1 MKFNRKAVSTST
13 AGLAIALVIVIAAA
27 GAYIA
32 LNPATT
38 QKVTTTSVSTAVST
52 SVSTSIVVSTV
63 SSSSAQSESLAG
75 AGSTFVFPL
84 MSAWT
89 VQYHNLFS
97 NIQVNYQSIGSGG
110 GIAAFEGHTVDFG
123 ASDAPLK
130 GADIT
135 KTPNALTL
143 PITIGAVTVAYNIPK
158 IPNGILLTGSVVA
171 DIYLGKVTMWNDP
184 EIVGLQTNATT
195 AGNLPAKSILVVH
208 RSDGSGTTFTF
219 TGFLSADSSSWNST
233 IGQGKTVAW
242 PVGLGAAGN
251 EGVAGVVR
259 GTQYTI
265 GYVELA
271 YAIQNKMTVAA
282 IKNPSGSFV
291 LPTLTTSAAA
301 AQNIGALPTG
311 LGDWSKV
318 NLLNQPG
325 ATTYPIVT
333 FVYLFVYKE
342 LNVNTGQTS
351 GTSLAGSTA
360 LVQFFWW
367 LDHTGQQT
375 SSGLSYVPLP
385 PNVVTINEQ
394 SLSSIT
400 YNGQTLTTH

>member
-1 MKFNRKAVSTST
+1 MDFNRKAVSTST
-13 AGLAIALVIVIAAA
+13 VGLAVALVIVIVAA

-32 LNPATT
+32 LNPGTT
-38 QKVTTTSVSTAVST
+38 QKVTTTSV
-52 SVSTSIVVSTV
+52 IVSTV
-63 SSSSAQSESLAG
+63 SNSTPQSASFAG
-75 AGSTFVFPL
+75 AGSTFIFPL

-89 VQYHNLFS
+89 VQYHNLFN

-123 ASDAPLK
+123 ASDAPLQ
-130 GADIT
+130 GADIG
-135 KTPNALTL
+135 KTPNALTV
-143 PITIGAVTVAYNIPK
+143 PATIGAVTVAYNVPK
-158 IPNGILLTGSVVA
+158 IPKGLLLTGSVIA
-171 DIYLGKVTMWNDP
+171 DIYTGKVTMWNDP
-184 EIVGLQTNATT
+184 EIAGLQTNSTT

-219 TGFLSADSSSWNST
+219 TGFLSADSHSWNTT

-282 IKNPSGSFV
+282 VQNPSGSFV
-291 LPTLTTSAAA
+291 LPTLATSASAA
-301 AQNIGALPTG
+301 TAVTYPTG
-311 LGDWSKV
+311 LGDWSKI
-318 NLLNQPG
+318 NLLNKPG

-333 FVYLFVYKE
+333 FTYIFVYKE

-351 GTSLAGSTA
+351 GTGANGATA
-360 LVQFFWW
+360 LVQFLWW
-367 LDHTGQQT
+367 VTHDGQQT

-385 PNVVTINEQ
+385 ANLVTLNEQ
-394 SLSSIT
+394 SVSSIT